1 MCGVCIPTTGGW
13 IMYAFWEYW
22 HAMDMPSDKCW
33 CVVIMVIDGDGER
46 GHGVTYILTGGKI

>member
-1 MCGVCIPTTGGW
+1 
-13 IMYAFWEYW
+13 MYAFWEYW
-22 HAMDMPSDKCW
+22 HAMGMPSDKCW